1 MQDHDTGFDTMTTRS
16 LSFTIALAAGAVIAG
31 ASLSGCSKS
40 NAADEKKTSA
50 KPALTVATIKP
61 MQSTLP
67 IKISA
72 NGNIAAWQEAI
83 IGSQSNGL
91 RLAKV
96 LVNVGDKV
104 KAGEVLARFESES
117 VEADVEQARA
127 ALMESKANAADAA
140 DNAARART
148 LQATGAIS
156 AQQINQYLT
165 AEQTAKAKVKAAEAA
180 LAAQSLRLKYVQ
192 VTAPDDGVISARN
205 ATVGAVVAA
214 GTELFRMIRQ
224 GRLEWRAEV
233 TAGELGRIRTGMPAD
248 IVAANGTHLQGKVRM
263 VAPTVDP
270 QTRNA
275 LVYVDILPGA
285 DKIAP
290 PKAGMFARGDFDL
303 GASSALTVPQEAI
316 VLRDGFSY
324 VFRVNSDNHVSQVKI
339 EPGRRVG
346 DKVEV
351 LQGVKPNEV
360 LVASGAGFLND
371 GDLVRVTTS
380 PIAAK

>member
-205 ATVGAVVAA
+205 ATVGAVAAA